1 VRGDLVRAVS
11 SVTNET
17 RLRAAVALALDPRIE
32 TRELFPLVFAGRD
45 RLQVRIVDAYFREHI
60 AELLARYPTT
70 GEFGAFNLANMFLRR
85 CDAAQRDDAAAFVRE
100 HFGKL
105 VGAERSIARGL
116 EGLDQCIAAQG
127 LLGPRLT
134 AWLAKLPR

>member
-1 VRGDLVRAVS
+1 VS
-11 SVTNET
+11 RVSNEA
-17 RLRAAVALALDPRIE
+17 RLRAALALALDARIE

-45 RLQVRIVDAYFREHI
+45 RAQVRIVDAYFRDHF

-70 GEFGAFNLANMFLRR
+70 GEFGAVALANTFLRR
-85 CDAAQRDDAAAFVRE
+85 CDAAQRDDAAAFVRD

-105 VGAERSIARGL
+105 VGAERVIARGL